1 MQSRPEATMSDI
13 YPGSL
18 ENIVLSRET
27 PIVIHQQ
34 AQLPPRPQEQIIK
47 PWITKLLI
55 ACFVVLALGIALAIV
70 LVVLAVTGHLGRERV
85 DVVDIV
91 QHSAATATA
100 HTIRNFTGRVE
111 HGVVHLVFS
120 SGSGKV
126 MNRVGIIAC
135 ELVLAWGLVVLFD
148 KFENRE
154 REGHEDSERERGRSR
169 ERRKGSSER
178 DTDRNTLHYAN
189 ATSGG

>member
-1 MQSRPEATMSDI
+1 MSDI

-34 AQLPPRPQEQIIK
+34 PQLPPRPQEPAIK

-70 LVVLAVTGHLGRERV
+70 LVVLAVLGYLGKERV
-85 DVVDIV
+85 EVVDIV
-91 QHSAATATA
+91 QPPTATATPTA
-100 HTIRNFTGRVE
+100 HASRNLMGRVE
-111 HGVVHLVFS
+111 QRVVPLVLL
-120 SGSGKV
+120 SGSDKA

-148 KFENRE
+148 KFENWE
-154 REGHEDSERERGRSR
+154 REGHEGSERGRGRSR
-169 ERRKGSSER
+169 ERRKGSGER
-178 DTDRNTLHYAN
+178 DTDRNTFHYAN
-189 ATSGG
+189 ATSGA

>member
-1 MQSRPEATMSDI
+1 MSDT

-34 AQLPPRPQEQIIK
+34 HQLPPRPQEQIIK
-47 PWITKLLI
+47 PWITKILI

-70 LVVLAVTGHLGRERV
+70 LVVLAVLGYLRKEKV
-85 DVVDIV
+85 EVVDIV
-91 QHSAATATA
+91 QQPTATATPTA
-100 HTIRNFTGRVE
+100 HASRNLMGRVE
-111 HGVVHLVFS
+111 QRVVPLVLL
-120 SGSGKV
+120 SGSDKV
-126 MNRVGIIAC
+126 MSRVGIIAC

-154 REGHEDSERERGRSR
+154 REGYEDSERERGRSR

-178 DTDRNTLHYAN
+178 DTDRNTFHYAN
-189 ATSGG
+189 ATSGA

>member
-1 MQSRPEATMSDI
+1 MSDI

-34 AQLPPRPQEQIIK
+34 PQLPPRPQEPAIK

-70 LVVLAVTGHLGRERV
+70 LVVLAVLGYLGKEKV
-85 DVVDIV
+85 EVVDIV
-91 QHSAATATA
+91 QQPTAPATA
-100 HTIRNFTGRVE
+100 HAIRNLTGQVE
-111 HGVVHLVFS
+111 ELVVPLVLL
-120 SGSGKV
+120 SGSDKV

-135 ELVLAWGLVVLFD
+135 ELVLARGLVVLFD

>member
-1 MQSRPEATMSDI
+1 MSDI
-13 YPGSL
+13 YPASL

-34 AQLPPRPQEQIIK
+34 PQLPPRPQEPAIK
-47 PWITKLLI
+47 PWITKLII

-70 LVVLAVTGHLGRERV
+70 LVVLAVLGYLGKEKV
-85 DVVDIV
+85 EVVDLV
-91 QHSAATATA
+91 QPTATV
-100 HTIRNFTGRVE
+100 IP
-111 HGVVHLVFS
+111 LVLS
-120 SGSGKV
+120 SGSDKV
-126 MNRVGIIAC
+126 MSRMGIIAC

-178 DTDRNTLHYAN
+178 DTDRNTFHYAN
-189 ATSGG
+189 ATSGA